1 LSSIVD
7 IVCENVFTDPNEQ
20 APDESPLARGGEH
33 AMLAPTPTS
42 APRILVRIGAA
53 PASKEAAIREA
64 AQLLTA
70 AGCIDGGYGASM
82 LRREEVA
89 NTYLGHGVVIPH
101 GMVDDRHLVRR
112 SGLAVLQVPAGVL
125 WHDGQMAH
133 LVVAIAAQSDA
144 HITVLRR
151 LTRLIQDEARL
162 EQLRTTARE
171 SDIADALSQDT
182 VQGASSPATDLR
194 QRFDWTV
201 DYPTGLHAR
210 PAAHWVEVAKACTA
224 RIQVRHGSQIAD
236 AKSLIGLL
244 QLGLRCGDAVT
255 ISTEG
260 DDEAGALARICAAV
274 TGLSAGE
281 TAAAQR
287 AAEAAAKAAGP
298 VAGWNPS
305 DGPRTLPG
313 IGASPGLSIGP
324 IHVLASAD
332 VTVPDAPEPLTSGA
346 DRLHQALGATAGQ
359 LKALADDTER
369 RLGKADAGI
378 FRAQAEL
385 IADTDLIT
393 LACQLMVEGH
403 GVAYAWHTAV
413 ERIAGQLAALGNP
426 VLAGRAA
433 DLRDVGRRVLA
444 QIDPALKS
452 GHDLPDRPC
461 ILIAPDL
468 APSDTASLEPAR
480 VIGLATAQGGP
491 TSHTAILARTLG
503 IPALVAGGPGLLPLA
518 NDTMAI
524 LDGSTG
530 RLYLDPSPADIAS
543 AEAWRDRQCRQ
554 AEDEARERA
563 LPARTRDGHAVAIGA
578 NVNNPEQVPFALD
591 QGAEGV
597 GLMRTEFLFL
607 ERGDT
612 PSEDD
617 QYATYAAML
626 KALDGRPLI
635 VRTLDIGGDKQVAHL
650 QLPREENPFLGV
662 RGARLLLR
670 RPDLLEPQLRALY
683 RAARDHVGTAAPT
696 GAHAPLSIMMPMIT
710 SVPEVLRLR
719 GIAETIRAE
728 VGAPYVPLGIMIEV
742 PAAAIQADALAR
754 HCDFFS
760 IGTNDLTQYALAID
774 RQNTELAPEADSLHP
789 AVLRLI
795 HMTCEGAARHKR
807 FVGVCGGIAG
817 DPFGAC
823 LLAGLGVHEL
833 SMTPRDLPGVKA
845 RLRGA
850 DMSALRA
857 LASQACEQE
866 DAAAVRALESA
877 AVSEPT
883 PGVAA

>member
-1 LSSIVD
+1 
-7 IVCENVFTDPNEQ
+7 
-20 APDESPLARGGEH
+20 
-33 AMLAPTPTS
+33 MLAPTPTFT
-42 APRILVRIGAA
+42 PRLLIRTGAA
-53 PASKEAAIREA
+53 PADKTAAIREA
-64 AQLLTA
+64 AQLLSA
-70 AGCIDGGYGASM
+70 SGCIDPAYGESM

-101 GMVDDRHLVRR
+101 GMVDDRHLVRE
-112 SGLAVLQVPAGVL
+112 SGLAVLQVPGGIP
-125 WHDGQMAH
+125 WHDGQMAY
-133 LVVAIAAQSDA
+133 LVVAIAAQSDT

-162 EQLRTTARE
+162 EVLRTTTKQDE
-171 SDIADALSQDT
+171 IAAALSEDAAAP
-182 VQGASSPATDLR
+182 GSAGPATDLR
-194 QRFDWTV
+194 QRFEWTV

-210 PAAHWVEVAKACTA
+210 PASHWVETARALPA
-224 RIQVRHGSQIAD
+224 RIQVRHGAQVAD
-236 AKSLIGLL
+236 AKNLIALL

-255 ISTEG
+255 ISAEG
-260 DDEAGALARICAAV
+260 DDEAGALAKVCAAV

-281 TAAAQR
+281 KAAAQR
-287 AAEAAAKAAGP
+287 AAEAAARAAGP
-298 VAGWNPS
+298 VAGWNPADAPQIVS
-305 DGPRTLPG
+305 G
-313 IGASPGLSIGP
+313 IGASPGIAIGP
-324 IHVLASAD
+324 VHVLAAAEVS
-332 VTVPDAPEPLTSGA
+332 VPDEPESLQSGG
-346 DRLHQALGATAGQ
+346 DRLHAALAATGDQ

-378 FRAQAEL
+378 FRAQGEL

-403 GVAYAWHTAV
+403 GVAYAWNAAV
-413 ERIAGQLAALGNP
+413 ERLAGQLSALGNP

-452 GHDLPDRPC
+452 GHDLPDEPC
-461 ILIAPDL
+461 ILIAQDL
-468 APSDTASLEPAR
+468 APSDTAGLDPAR

-503 IPALVAGGPGLLPLA
+503 IPAIVAGGPGLMALQNRA
-518 NDTMAI
+518 TAI
-524 LDGSTG
+524 LDGTTG
-530 RLYLDPSPADIAS
+530 RLYLDPSEADRAS
-543 AEAWRDRQCRQ
+543 AAAWRERQREQ
-554 AEDEARERA
+554 AEAEARERA

-617 QYATYAAML
+617 QYETYAGML
-626 KALDGRPLI
+626 RALDGRPLI

-650 QLPREENPFLGV
+650 HLPKEENPFLGV

-670 RPDLLEPQLRALY
+670 RPDLMEPQLRALY
-683 RAARDHVGTAAPT
+683 RAARDHVPADAPT
-696 GAHAPLSIMMPMIT
+696 GKEAPLSIMMPMIT

-719 GIAETIRAE
+719 EVCERIRGE
-728 VGAPYVPLGIMIEV
+728 IGAPPVPLGIMIEV
-742 PAAAIQADALAR
+742 PAAAIQADVLAR

-795 HMTCEGAARHKR
+795 HMTCEGAARHGR

-845 RLRGA
+845 RLRAAEMGE
-850 DMSALRA
+850 LRA
-857 LASQACEQE
+857 LAARACAQE
-866 DAAAVRALESA
+866 DAAAVRALDTGADAGA
-877 AVSEPT
+877 A
-883 PGVAA
+883 A

>member
-1 LSSIVD
+1 
-7 IVCENVFTDPNEQ
+7 
-20 APDESPLARGGEH
+20 
-33 AMLAPTPTS
+33 MLAPTPTFV
-42 APRILVRIGAA
+42 PRILVRIAAA
-53 PASKEAAIREA
+53 PATKEAAIREA
-64 AQLLTA
+64 SQLLAA
-70 AGCIDGGYGASM
+70 AGCIEPAYGDSM
-82 LRREEVA
+82 LRREAVS

-101 GMVDDRHLVRR
+101 GMVDDRHLIRQ
-112 SGLAVLQVPAGVL
+112 SGLAVLQVPAGVP
-125 WHDGQMAH
+125 WHDGHPAR
-133 LVVAIAAQSDA
+133 LVVAIAAQSDT

-162 EQLRTTARE
+162 ERLRTTADE
-171 SDIADALSQDT
+171 AEIADALLQDT
-182 VQGASSPATDLR
+182 AAGPTGPATDLR

-210 PAAHWVEVAKACTA
+210 PAAHWVDVAKSCAA
-224 RIQVRHGSQIAD
+224 RVQIRHGTQVAD
-236 AKSLIGLL
+236 ARSLIGLL
-244 QLGLRCGDAVT
+244 QLGLRCGDLVT
-255 ISTEG
+255 ISAEG

-281 TAAAQR
+281 KAAAQR
-287 AAEAAAKAAGP
+287 AAEAAARAAGP
-298 VAGWNPS
+298 VAGWNPA
-305 DGPRTLPG
+305 DQTRTLTG
-313 IGASPGLSIGP
+313 LGASPGIGIGP
-324 IHVLASAD
+324 IHVLERAESE
-332 VTVPDAPEPLTSGA
+332 VPDEPEPLNTGA
-346 DRLHQALGATAGQ
+346 DRLHHALGATADQ

-378 FRAQAEL
+378 FQAQAAL
-385 IADTDLIT
+385 LADTDLIT

-403 GVAYAWHTAV
+403 GVAYAWNAAV
-413 ERIAGQLAALGNP
+413 ERLASQLAAVGNP

-433 DLRDVGRRVLA
+433 DLRDVGRRVLG
-444 QIDPALKS
+444 QIDPALAR
-452 GHDLPDRPC
+452 GHALPDHPC
-461 ILIAPDL
+461 ILVASDL
-468 APSDTASLEPAR
+468 APSDTAGLEPGR
-480 VIGLATAQGGP
+480 VLGLATAQGGP

-503 IPALVAGGPGLLPLA
+503 IPALVAAGPGLLALE
-518 NDTMAI
+518 DRTMAV
-524 LDGSTG
+524 LDGATG
-530 RLYLDPSPADIAS
+530 RLYVRPSEADLAS
-543 AEAWRDRQCRQ
+543 ADAWRDRQRVR
-554 AEDEARERA
+554 AEAEARARA
-563 LPARTRDGHAVAIGA
+563 LPAKTRDGHVVAVGA

-626 KALDGRPLI
+626 LALDGRPLI

-650 QLPREENPFLGV
+650 RLPREENPFLGV

-683 RAARDHVGTAAPT
+683 RAARDHVPADTPAGP
-696 GAHAPLSIMMPMIT
+696 HAPLSIMMPMIT

-719 GIAETIRAE
+719 AVAERIRAE
-728 VGAPYVPLGIMIEV
+728 IGAPYVPLGIMIEV
-742 PAAAIQADALAR
+742 PAAAIQADILAR

-774 RQNTELAPEADSLHP
+774 RQNPELAPEADSLHP

-795 HMTCEGAARHKR
+795 HMTCEGAARHNR

-817 DPFGAC
+817 DPFGAS

-845 RLRGA
+845 RLRDSDVG
-850 DMSALRA
+850 ALRA
-857 LASQACEQE
+857 LASRACGME
-866 DAAAVRALESA
+866 DAAAVRALDP
-877 AVSEPT
+877 VQ
-883 PGVAA
+883 GDVA

>member
-1 LSSIVD
+1 
-7 IVCENVFTDPNEQ
+7 
-20 APDESPLARGGEH
+20 
-33 AMLAPTPTS
+33 MLAPTPIS
-42 APRILVRIGAA
+42 APRILVRLAAA
-53 PASKEAAIREA
+53 PATKEAAIREA

-70 AGCIDGGYGASM
+70 AGCIEGAYGESM
-82 LRREEVA
+82 LRREAVA

-101 GMVDDRHLVRR
+101 GMVDDRHLVRH
-112 SGLAVLQVPAGVL
+112 SGLAVLQVPEGVL

-133 LVVAIAAQSDA
+133 LVVAIAAQSDT

-162 EQLRTTARE
+162 EYLRVTQRE
-171 SDIADALSQDT
+171 ADIAEALSQDT
-182 VQGASSPATDLR
+182 ATGAAGPATDLR
-194 QRFDWTV
+194 QRFEWTV

-210 PAAHWVEVAKACTA
+210 PASHWVEVAKACSA
-224 RIQVRHGSQIAD
+224 RIQVRHDGQVAD
-236 AKSLIGLL
+236 ARSLIGLL
-244 QLGLRCGDAVT
+244 QLGLRCGDQVT
-255 ISTEG
+255 ISAEG

-281 TAAAQR
+281 KAAAQR

-298 VAGWNPS
+298 VNGWNPT
-305 DGPRTLPG
+305 GAVTTVAG
-313 IGASPGLSIGP
+313 IGASPGIGIGP
-324 IHVLASAD
+324 IHVLASAELS
-332 VTVPDAPEPLTSGA
+332 VPDEPEPLTTGA
-346 DRLHQALGATAGQ
+346 DRLHQALGVTTDQ

-403 GVAYAWHTAV
+403 GVAYAWHSAV
-413 ERIAGQLAALGNP
+413 DRLASQLAALGNP

-444 QIDPALKS
+444 QIDPALRS
-452 GHDLPDRPC
+452 GHALPDRPC
-461 ILIAPDL
+461 ILVAPDL
-468 APSDTASLEPAR
+468 APSDTAGLEPAR

-503 IPALVAGGPGLLPLA
+503 IPSVVAGGPGLLSVA
-518 NDTMAI
+518 DGTMAI

-530 RLYLDPSPADIAS
+530 RLYLNPSDADIAS
-543 AEAWRDRQCRQ
+543 AQAWRERQRRK

-578 NVNNPEQVPFALD
+578 NINNPEQVPFALD

-617 QYATYAAML
+617 QYATYSAML

-635 VRTLDIGGDKQVAHL
+635 VRTLDIGGDKQVSHL
-650 QLPREENPFLGV
+650 QLPKEENPFLGV

-670 RPDLLEPQLRALY
+670 RPDLMEPQLRALY
-683 RAARDHVGTAAPT
+683 RAARDHIGPGAPT
-696 GAHAPLSIMMPMIT
+696 GPHAPLSIMMPMIT

-719 GIAETIRAE
+719 EVAERIRAE
-728 VGAPYVPLGIMIEV
+728 IDAPYVPLGIMIEV

-774 RQNTELAPEADSLHP
+774 RQNTDLAPEADSLHP

-845 RLRGA
+845 RLRAA
-850 DMSALRA
+850 DMGELKA
-857 LASQACEQE
+857 LAIRACEQE
-866 DAAAVRALESA
+866 DAAGVRALEA
-877 AVSEPT
+877 ALAPAIET
-883 PGVAA
+883 GVAA